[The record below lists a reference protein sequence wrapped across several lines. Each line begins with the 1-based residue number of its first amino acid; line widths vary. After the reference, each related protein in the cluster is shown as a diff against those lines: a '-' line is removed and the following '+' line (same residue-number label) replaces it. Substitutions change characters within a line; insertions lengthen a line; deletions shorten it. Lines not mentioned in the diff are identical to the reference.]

1 MWAAARVALTKI
13 LIRKQLIEM
22 YNIKTLNKISSV
34 GTDVFD
40 ESKYAVS
47 DSFENPDAIMVRSAK
62 MHDMTFGSNLLAI
75 ARAGAGVNNIP
86 VERCAEEGICVFNT
100 PGANSNAVKELAIC
114 AILLSSRKIT
124 EGAAWAAS
132 LKGTPDAPKTVEGG
146 KSKFAGPEIMG
157 KTLGI
162 IGLGAIGGKI
172 ANAAVGLGMNVVGY
186 DPYLSVNA
194 ALLLDPSVKIVTEIN
209 DIYKMCDYISIH
221 VPYTPDT
228 KNTIDTEQ
236 IAMMKDGVRLIN
248 LARGEL
254 INSEAVVK
262 GIADG
267 KIAKYV
273 TDFADDIVL
282 GAENVIVLPHLGAS
296 TPESEDNCAV
306 MAAHELIDYIESGN
320 IRNSVNLPNASMNAL
335 GTKVCVI
342 HRNVPSL
349 IAAMT
354 SAVGKAG
361 LNIDNMFNASKK
373 NYAYTMMDIAGDVTK
388 DVTDSIEAI
397 DGVIRV
403 RIIK

>member
-1 MWAAARVALTKI
+1 
-13 LIRKQLIEM
+13 M
-22 YNIKTLNKISSV
+22 YNIQTLNKISAV
-34 GTDVFD
+34 GTDIFD
-40 ESKYAVS
+40 KTKYAIS
-47 DSFENPDAIMVRSAK
+47 DAPENPDAIMVRSAK

-100 PGANSNAVKELAIC
+100 PGANSIAVKELAIC
-114 AILLSSRKIT
+114 ALLLASRKIT
-124 EGAAWAAS
+124 EAAAWAAS
-132 LKGTPDAPKTVEGG
+132 LKGTEDAPKTVEGG

-172 ANAAVGLGMNVVGY
+172 ANAAVTLGMNVIGF

-194 ALLLDPSVKIVTEIN
+194 ALHLDPSVKVVTEIN
-209 DIYKMCDYISIH
+209 DIYKNSDYISIH

-228 KNTIDTEQ
+228 KNTIDSEQ

-254 INSEAVVK
+254 INSEAVIK
-262 GIADG
+262 AIADS
-267 KIAKYV
+267 KVAKYV

-282 GAENVIVLPHLGAS
+282 GEENVIVLPHLGAS
-296 TPESEDNCAV
+296 TPESEDNCAI
-306 MAAHELIDYIESGN
+306 MAANELIDYIENGN
-320 IRNSVNLPNASMNAL
+320 IKNSVNLPNASMNAV

-342 HRNVPSL
+342 HKNVPAL

-354 SAVGKAG
+354 SEVGNAG
-361 LNIDNMFNASKK
+361 LNIENMVNSSKK
-373 NYAYTMMDIAGDVTK
+373 DFAYTMMDVIGDVN
-388 DVTDSIEAI
+388 DSIVSAITAI
-397 DGVIRV
+397 DGVIKVRV
-403 RIIK
+403 IK